1 MPAITETYRERLSL
15 GNRDGVI
22 IKTAAIDNGDYV
34 DTGLAKVEHVSFTN
48 AASGQ
53 TGGYTVS
60 GTRVTFVLSGS
71 YGATSIL
78 VIGFK

>member
-1 MPAITETYRERLSL
+1 MPAITTTYKENLSL

-22 IKTAAIDNGDYV
+22 AKTAGIDNGDTFV
-34 DTGLAKVEHVSFTN
+34 TGLSVIEHVSFTN
-48 AASGQ
+48 ATSGQ
-53 TGGYTVS
+53 TGGYTAS
-60 GTRVTFVLSGS
+60 GGTITFVLSGS

>member
-1 MPAITETYRERLSL
+1 MPAITETYRAQLSL
-15 GNRDGVI
+15 GNRDGLVV
-22 IKTAAIDNGDYV
+22 KTASIDNGDTLQ
-34 DTGLAKVEHVSFTN
+34 TGLSNIEHVSFTN

-60 GTRVTFVLSGS
+60 GGAIAFVLSGS
-71 YGATSIL
+71 YGATSIF

>member
-1 MPAITETYRERLSL
+1 MPEITTTYKVNVSL

-22 IKTAAIDNGDYV
+22 AKTAAIDNGDTFV
-34 DTGLAKVEHVSFTN
+34 TGLSSIEHVSFTN

-60 GTRVTFVLSGS
+60 GGTITFVLSGS
-71 YGATSIL
+71 YGASSIL
-78 VIGFK
+78 AIGFK